1 MQFSVK
7 EQWALRQA
15 ALQAFA
21 AAFGIRADGEDPTI
35 ATHIARQEELVA
47 DSEAI
52 IARAKAENRALSAED
67 SKAIA
72 FNSGEVERLQTEI
85 DTLRTVAA
93 QRQRLVEPQQRQAPA
108 GSGEPLQ
115 NGGQPGG
122 QPGSGQQPQAGQPRA
137 TTHVQTTQLQQPR
150 GTFTRDNGGFRDISE
165 YAHAVRRAAS
175 GAGMDQRLQN
185 ALSTYGSEGVGA
197 DGGFAVPPEFRRDI
211 QVLVMGEES
220 LFARTDNMP
229 TDSNVVTVPTDETT
243 AWGTTG
249 VRAYWGAEAVTM
261 TQSKLALKE
270 HTTRLHKLHA
280 LVPLTEELMEDAPL
294 SAALMTRKAGEQMQF
309 KLTDAIINGTGVGQP
324 LGIANAPC
332 VVTVS
337 KESSQVADTIHAK
350 NVAKMY
356 ARMPGSVRSRAVWL
370 VNQDVEPQMMELG
383 FQVGPADSGTKTG
396 GSLVYVPPGGLSGAP
411 YGTLFGRP
419 IITTEACGA
428 IGDLNDIIFAFLG
441 GYFMPYKQG
450 GVKNSVSMHLWFD
463 QDVTAFKWTMR
474 VGGQPWLQ
482 SAISRKNGS
491 NTLSHFI
498 NLEAR

>member
-1 MQFSVK
+1 MHFSVK

-15 ALQAFA
+15 ALKAFA

-35 ATHIARQEELVA
+35 AIHIARQEELVA

-52 IARAKAENRALSAED
+52 IARAKAESRPLSAED

-72 FNSGEVERLQTEI
+72 FNSGEVERLQGEI

-93 QRQRLVEPQQRQAPA
+93 QRQRLVEPQPRQVPSNSGDPRPDPDADPTQR
-108 GSGEPLQ
+108 
-115 NGGQPGG
+115 
-122 QPGSGQQPQAGQPRA
+122 PQARG
-137 TTHVQTTQLQQPR
+137 THLQTTQLPQPR
-150 GTFTRDNGGFRDISE
+150 GGYSRDNGGFRDVSE
-165 YAHAVRRAAS
+165 FSHAVRRAAQGS
-175 GAGMDQRLQN
+175 GLDQRLQN

-220 LFARTDNMP
+220 LFSRCDNNP

-243 AWGTTG
+243 AWGTSG
-249 VRAYWGAEAVTM
+249 VRAYWGAEAGTM

-280 LVPLTEELMEDAPL
+280 LVPMTEELMEDAPL
-294 SAALMTRKAGEQMQF
+294 AAALITRKAGEQMQF
-309 KLTDAIINGTGVGQP
+309 KLTDAIINGSGVGQP
-324 LGIANAPC
+324 LGIMNSPC
-332 VVTVS
+332 LVTVS

-350 NVAKMY
+350 NIAKMW
-356 ARMPGSVRSRAVWL
+356 ARMPGAVRSKSVWL

-396 GSLVYVPPGGLSGAP
+396 GSLIYVPPGGLSASP
-411 YGTLFGRP
+411 YGTILGRP
-419 IITTEACGA
+419 VITTEACAA
-428 IGDLNDIIFAFLG
+428 IGDLGDIVFAFLG
-441 GYFMPYKQG
+441 GYFAPFKSG
-450 GVKNSVSMHLWFD
+450 GIKNSVSMHLWFD
-463 QDVTAFKWTMR
+463 QDTTAFKWTMR

-482 SAISRKNGS
+482 AAVSRKNGS
-491 NTLSHFI
+491 NTLSHFVT
-498 NLEAR
+498 LEAR